1 MQRRCRWANG
11 EILQASRFC
20 AFCERSDS
28 ASSAILRCAMIDLA
42 CIRMIW
48 QRDTIRY
55 FREKSQI
62 IGSITRSILWLF
74 IMGMG
79 LRGAAQSVQGYSY
92 TQFIFPGIVAMTII
106 FTSIQSAITIIWD
119 REFGFLK
126 AVLVAPVPRT
136 SIAIGKCLAG
146 TTLSLIQATII
157 LLFSPLVGVRF
168 NLINIPAIYGVIIL
182 LSFALTGVGVLIAS
196 RMTSFQGFGT
206 IMNFVIM
213 PMWFLSGAMFPPTN
227 LPVWLNLLMHVNP
240 LTYGVDLVRRLI
252 LNIGFYSPWFDI
264 AFLAGFSVVITT
276 IAVFF
281 FNRGEY

>member
-1 MQRRCRWANG
+1 
-11 EILQASRFC
+11 
-20 AFCERSDS
+20 
-28 ASSAILRCAMIDLA
+28 MIDLA
-42 CIRMIW
+42 CIEMVW
-48 QRDTIRY
+48 LRDTIRY
-55 FREKSQI
+55 FRERSQLV
-62 IGSITRSILWLF
+62 GSIVRPILWLF
-74 IMGMG
+74 ILGMG

-92 TQFIFPGIVAMTII
+92 TQFIFPGIVAMTVI

-126 AVLVAPVPRT
+126 EILVAPVPRT

-146 TTLSLIQATII
+146 TTLSLIQSGII
-157 LLFSPLVGVRF
+157 MLLSPLVHVR
-168 NLINIPAIYGVIIL
+168 IPLLHIIPMLLVIAL
-182 LSFALTGVGVLIAS
+182 LSFALTGVGVLIAA

-227 LPVWLNLLMHVNP
+227 LPHWLALLVRINP
-240 LTYGVDLVRRLI
+240 MTYGVDLIRRLI
-252 LNIGFYSPWFDI
+252 LGIGFYSPWFDLG
-264 AFLAGFSVVITT
+264 FLAVFSVVITT